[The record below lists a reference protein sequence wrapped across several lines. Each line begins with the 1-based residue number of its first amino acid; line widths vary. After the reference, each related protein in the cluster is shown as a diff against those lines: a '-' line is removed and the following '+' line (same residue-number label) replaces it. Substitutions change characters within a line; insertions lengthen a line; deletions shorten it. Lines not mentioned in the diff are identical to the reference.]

1 MIIFQRHDTEYINGL
16 KKDQEFFLTLRSE
29 HVFDGIGE
37 ACEETLMLLKTEI
50 EGKIKEYEQNY
61 GIDFETGRALSPVAG
76 GEPEGAGTVARDA
89 DQIFD

>member
-50 EGKIKEYEQNY
+50 EGKIKEYEQN
-61 GIDFETGRALSPVAG
+61 
-76 GEPEGAGTVARDA
+76 EPGTDELHPPNLG
-89 DQIFD
+89 DTKPFL